1 MFFNESRPDRK
12 KRARKFSDTSRL
24 INSPIPVS
32 KSYELMSY
40 AELLAS
46 SSKTFIVDIE
56 SYCNYFCVGFKCH
69 DSKKIISFENDRHGF
84 RINNEVVDQTK
95 FCQLLAYI
103 LFRFLMVGFNSRTYD
118 IPIIFCAIQ
127 GVQYV
132 TLNKI
137 SNEIILQGLQAYEVC
152 RKYGIKQKLINQ
164 IDLIEVAPISASLK
178 IYSGRLHCERMQDLP
193 FAPSEALT
201 EQQKPIVR
209 DYNVNDLDNTE
220 LLYNHLKPQIALREQ
235 IGLEYK
241 VDLRSKSDAQI
252 AETVI
257 VSELQKLSP
266 LAKKPN
272 IEPGWE
278 FFYQV
283 PSFIE
288 FATPQF
294 KKVLEVIRNTPFIV
308 GNGGSADCPEAIA
321 MLKPCLGS
329 GVYRLGIGGLHSSEE
344 SVYYESDETT
354 LLIDRDVASYYPAI
368 MLNQRLFPD
377 HLGEEFLKVYQSIVT
392 RRLLA
397 KKEGNKGVSES
408 LKIVINGTFGK
419 LGNLY
424 SKMYAPNLLTQV
436 TMTGQLSLLM
446 LIEAVELAGIPVISV
461 NTDGIVMK
469 CPKSKYELLDQV
481 VMIWENQTGF
491 DTEETQYK
499 KLASRDVNNYI
510 AIKAEGGCKTK
521 GAFSQFG
528 SALNSPLSKNPE
540 SYIISYA
547 VQEFLEHGKAIK
559 ETIEACQDIRQFINV
574 RTVKGGAEKNGVYL
588 GKAIRWYYAK
598 GEKGTINYV
607 LSGNKVPKSE
617 GAYPLMALPTELP
630 DDLDFDYYTNSANQ
644 ILFDIGYYRKA
655 KTGTL
660 L

>member
-1 MFFNESRPDRK
+1 
-12 KRARKFSDTSRL
+12 
-24 INSPIPVS
+24 
-32 KSYELMSY
+32 
-40 AELLAS
+40 
-46 SSKTFIVDIE
+46 
-56 SYCNYFCVGFKCH
+56 
-69 DSKKIISFENDRHGF
+69 
-84 RINNEVVDQTK
+84 
-95 FCQLLAYI
+95 
-103 LFRFLMVGFNSRTYD
+103 MVGFNSRTYD

-132 TLNKI
+132 TLNEI

-193 FAPSEALT
+193 FPPSEALT

-266 LAKKPN
+266 LAKKPT
-272 IEPGWE
+272 IEPGWQ

-283 PSFIE
+283 PDFIE
-288 FATPQF
+288 FKTPQF

-446 LIEAVELAGIPVISV
+446 LIEAVELAGIPVISA

-540 SYIISYA
+540 SYIISHA
-547 VQEFLEHGKAIK
+547 VQQFLEHGKAIK

-588 GKAIRWYYAK
+588 GKAIRWYYAE

-617 GAYPLMALPTELP
+617 GAKPLMILPTQLP
-630 DDLDFDYYTNSANQ
+630 DDLDFDYYANAANQ
-644 ILFDIGYYRKA
+644 VLFDLGYYRKA
-655 KTGTL
+655 TTGTL